1 MEKKR
6 GKIYATEKGR
16 NLIARVPPMIADPIT
31 TAKWEL
37 ALSGIET
44 GKLTLQDFMGY
55 QKNVITDLVEQAKK
69 DFKSRSRT
77 K

>member
-1 MEKKR
+1 
-6 GKIYATEKGR
+6 
-16 NLIARVPPMIADPIT
+16 MIADPIT